1 MGVTLIGPARTLA
14 FASLL
19 VAACVEKEPV
29 IHRERTPRRV
39 ENDIVKVDEDR
50 RGMVARIEVEM
61 HVPRST
67 CRSMIYEHMQKERE
81 VAKPLPAPTP
91 TAAQS
96 PVTPDPAPE
105 ELSQET
111 LAVIAAAVASY
122 LGKTVRVR
130 GARRLP
136 QEEVS
141 TWAQQG
147 RVYIQASHNLEISHH
162 A

>member
-1 MGVTLIGPARTLA
+1 MSSAVIDLSMTFFLLA
-14 FASLL
+14 GL
-19 VAACVEKEPV
+19 VAIAWTVV
-29 IHRERTPRRV
+29 FINTRRRMQA
-39 ENDIVKVDEDR
+39 E
-50 RGMVARIEVEM
+50 IEQL
-61 HVPRST
+61 
-67 CRSMIYEHMQKERE
+67 RSMLYEHMQKERE
-81 VAKPLPAPTP
+81 VARPLPASTSSA
-91 TAAQS
+91 TQS
-96 PVTPDPAPE
+96 PVTLEAAPE

-111 LAVIAAAVASY
+111 LAVIAAAVAAY

-147 RVYIQASHNLEISHH
+147 RVYIQASHNLEVSHH

>member
-1 MGVTLIGPARTLA
+1 MSSAVIDLSMTFFLLA
-14 FASLL
+14 GL
-19 VAACVEKEPV
+19 VV
-29 IHRERTPRRV
+29 IAWAVVFINTRRRMQA
-39 ENDIVKVDEDR
+39 E
-50 RGMVARIEVEM
+50 IEQL
-61 HVPRST
+61 
-67 CRSMIYEHMQKERE
+67 RSMIYEHMQKERE

>member
-1 MGVTLIGPARTLA
+1 MSSAVIDLSMTFFLLA
-14 FASLL
+14 GL
-19 VAACVEKEPV
+19 VV
-29 IHRERTPRRV
+29 IAWAVVFINTRRRMQA
-39 ENDIVKVDEDR
+39 E
-50 RGMVARIEVEM
+50 IEQL
-61 HVPRST
+61 
-67 CRSMIYEHMQKERE
+67 RSMIYEHMQKERE

-96 PVTPDPAPE
+96 RVTPDPAPE

>member
-1 MGVTLIGPARTLA
+1 MSSAVIDLSMTFFLLA
-14 FASLL
+14 GL
-19 VAACVEKEPV
+19 VAIAWAVV
-29 IHRERTPRRV
+29 FINTRRRMQA
-39 ENDIVKVDEDR
+39 E
-50 RGMVARIEVEM
+50 IEQL
-61 HVPRST
+61 
-67 CRSMIYEHMQKERE
+67 RSMIYEHMGKERDA
-81 VAKPLPAPTP
+81 AKPAPTSSV
-91 TAAQS
+91 ASS
-96 PVTPDPAPE
+96 PVTLQAAPE

-111 LAVIAAAVASY
+111 LAVIAAAVAAY

>member
-1 MGVTLIGPARTLA
+1 MSSAVIDLSMTFFLLA
-14 FASLL
+14 GL
-19 VAACVEKEPV
+19 VV
-29 IHRERTPRRV
+29 IAWAVVFINTRRRMQA
-39 ENDIVKVDEDR
+39 E
-50 RGMVARIEVEM
+50 IEQL
-61 HVPRST
+61 
-67 CRSMIYEHMQKERE
+67 RSMIYEHMQKERE

-96 PVTPDPAPE
+96 PVTPDTAPE